1 MKKRHIDGLNIKP
14 GPAVSGTFQQP
25 VQPVGGEIIPINK
38 LSLLLSQYWL
48 LLIML
53 LIPFAFLLYTKR
65 GMALKLFSPMV
76 SRLFRSK
83 WI

>member
-14 GPAVSGTFQQP
+14 GPAVSGDQMGN
-25 VQPVGGEIIPINK
+25 PVGGEIIPINK

-48 LLIML
+48 LLIIL

-65 GMALKLFSPMV
+65 GIALKLFSPIV